1 MRVWNGN
8 AEPYPNCGGSA
19 SYFGSHPEVMMTW
32 SMNAKWCF
40 SEELFQLGL
49 LLLTLWG
56 QTNSLMAVFAQ
67 VKMQPEMLFQVCC
80 D

>member
-1 MRVWNGN
+1 
-8 AEPYPNCGGSA
+8 
-19 SYFGSHPEVMMTW
+19 
-32 SMNAKWCF
+32 MNAKWCF

-56 QTNSLMAVFAQ
+56 QANSLMAVFAL